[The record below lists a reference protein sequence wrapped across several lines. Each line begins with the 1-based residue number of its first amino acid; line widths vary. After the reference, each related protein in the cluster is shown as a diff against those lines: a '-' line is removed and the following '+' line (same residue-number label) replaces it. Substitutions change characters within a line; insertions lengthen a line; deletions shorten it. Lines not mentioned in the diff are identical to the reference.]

1 MEYPKELYKNDY
13 ACKFGRNNA
22 VLLGFML
29 NTSVYS
35 NLGFDCDGK
44 NYVSVFTLEEPE
56 PMFAEDDEWAAP
68 NEKLSRLKYVVFF
81 MGCDDSSYGLR
92 FKSRENREQFLNDH
106 LIFTEFMRTKCLYF
120 N

>member
-1 MEYPKELYKNDY
+1 MEYPKELYENDY

-29 NTSVYS
+29 NTSLYDG
-35 NLGFDCDGK
+35 LGFDCEGK
-44 NYVSVFTLEEPE
+44 NYVSVFTFEEAE
-56 PMFAEDDEWAAP
+56 PMFVDELTWGP
-68 NEKLSRLKYVVFF
+68 PMNFSDNKYIIFF

-92 FKSRENREQFLNDH
+92 FTNRKNREQFLTDH
-106 LIFTEFMRTKCLYF
+106 QVFTEFIRSKCLYS